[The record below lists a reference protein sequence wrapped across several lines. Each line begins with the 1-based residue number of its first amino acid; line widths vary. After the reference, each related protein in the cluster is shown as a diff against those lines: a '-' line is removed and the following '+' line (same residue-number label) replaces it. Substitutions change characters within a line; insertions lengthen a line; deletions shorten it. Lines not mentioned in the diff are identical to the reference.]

1 MKIVKSPAEMK
12 NLSMTMQRRGSS
24 VGLVPTMGA
33 LHKGHISLLDRIKDS
48 CDFSVMS
55 IFVNPVQF
63 GPREDFQKYPRPFEA
78 DCEMAEKAGCDVI
91 FAPSKEDMYPE
102 NYCTYVNIE
111 NITDG
116 LCGAS
121 RPGHFR
127 GVATVVLKFFNIVMP
142 QIASFGQK
150 DAQQV
155 LVIKRMVHDL
165 NLSVT
170 IDVAPVFREE
180 SGLAMSS
187 RNVYLTKT
195 EKEDAP
201 LIFKGLTNAV
211 AQFNNGV
218 VTSELL
224 LESVTKVIGQSP
236 LLEIEYV
243 ELVDT
248 VKIKPVTSVTSA
260 ALIAVACRTKESRTR
275 LIDNIVIGG
284 TL

>member
-12 NLSMTMQRRGSS
+12 NLSTTMQRSGNS

-33 LHKGHISLLDRIKDS
+33 LHKGHISLLERVKDV

-63 GPREDFQKYPRPFEA
+63 GPNEDFQKYPRPFDA

-102 NYCTYVNIE
+102 NYCTYVNVE
-111 NITDG
+111 DITDG

-155 LVIKRMVHDL
+155 LIIKRMVHDL

-170 IDVAPVFREE
+170 IDIAPILREE
-180 SGLAMSS
+180 SGIAMSS
-187 RNVYLTKT
+187 RNAYLSSA
-195 EKEDAP
+195 EREAAP
-201 LIFKGLTNAV
+201 IIYKGLCNAV
-211 AQFNNGV
+211 TQFNAG
-218 VTSELL
+218 
-224 LESVTKVIGQSP
+224 VTKSDALINVVRNVIGESS
-236 LLEIEYV
+236 LLDIEYV

-248 VKIKPVTSVTSA
+248 VKIKPVVSISST

-275 LIDNIVIGG
+275 LIDNIVVGG
-284 TL
+284 VL

>member
-12 NLSMTMQRRGSS
+12 NLSMTIQRSGSS

-33 LHKGHISLLDRIKDS
+33 LHKGHISLLDRIKNV

-63 GPREDFQKYPRPFEA
+63 GPMEDFQKYPRPFEA
-78 DCEMAEKAGCDVI
+78 DCELADKAGCDVI

-102 NYCTYVNIE
+102 NYCTYVNVE
-111 NITDG
+111 DITDG

-155 LVIKRMVHDL
+155 LIIKRMVHDL
-165 NLSVT
+165 NLSVA
-170 IDVAPVFREE
+170 IDVAPIFREE
-180 SGLAMSS
+180 SGLALSS
-187 RNVYLTKT
+187 RNVYLSSA
-195 EKEDAP
+195 ERDAAP
-201 LIFKGLTNAV
+201 LIYKGLNNAFTQFNAGVLRSDTLVNAV
-211 AQFNNGV
+211 
-218 VTSELL
+218 TS
-224 LESVTKVIGQSP
+224 VIGQSP

-248 VKIKPVTSVTSA
+248 LKIKPVTSVAST

>member
-12 NLSMTMQRRGSS
+12 NLSMTMQRSGSS

-33 LHKGHISLLDRIKDS
+33 LHKGHVSLLDRIKDT

-63 GPREDFQKYPRPFEA
+63 GPKEDFQKYPRPFDD
-78 DCEMAEKAGCDVI
+78 DCEIAEKAGCDVI

-102 NYCTYVNIE
+102 NYFTYVNVE

-142 QIASFGQK
+142 QIACFGQK

-170 IDVAPVFREE
+170 IDVAPI
-180 SGLAMSS
+180 
-187 RNVYLTKT
+187 YLS
-195 EKEDAP
+195 
-201 LIFKGLTNAV
+201 LIHI
-211 AQFNNGV
+211 
-218 VTSELL
+218 SE
-224 LESVTKVIGQSP
+224 P
-236 LLEIEYV
+236 
-243 ELVDT
+243 
-248 VKIKPVTSVTSA
+248 
-260 ALIAVACRTKESRTR
+260 TR
-275 LIDNIVIGG
+275 RS
-284 TL
+284 

>member
-1 MKIVKSPAEMK
+1 MKIVRSPAEMK
-12 NLSMTMQRRGSS
+12 NLSMTMQRSGSS

-33 LHKGHISLLDRIKDS
+33 LHKGHISLLDRINDT

-63 GPREDFQKYPRPFEA
+63 GPKEDFQKYPRPFDA
-78 DCEMAEKAGCDVI
+78 DCELAEKAGCDVI

-102 NYCTYVNIE
+102 NYCTYVNVE
-111 NITDG
+111 DITDG
-116 LCGAS
+116 LCGTS

-142 QIASFGQK
+142 QIACFGQK

-170 IDVAPVFREE
+170 IDVAPIFREE

-187 RNVYLTKT
+187 RNVYLSGA
-195 EKEDAP
+195 ERVDAP
-201 LIFKGLTNAV
+201 LIYKGLTDAA
-211 AQFNNGV
+211 AQYSNGV
-218 VTSELL
+218 TKSDTLKNTVT
-224 LESVTKVIGQSP
+224 TAIGQSP

-248 VKIKPVTSVTSA
+248 LKIKPVTSVTSA

>member
-12 NLSMTMQRRGSS
+12 NLSMTMQRSGSS

-33 LHKGHISLLDRIKDS
+33 LHSGHISLLERINNAS
-48 CDFSVMS
+48 DFSVMS

-63 GPREDFQKYPRPFEA
+63 GPNEDFQKYPRPFDA

-102 NYCTYVNIE
+102 NYCTYVNVE
-111 NITDG
+111 EITDG
-116 LCGAS
+116 LCGAL

-165 NLSVT
+165 NLSVS
-170 IDVAPVFREE
+170 IDIAPILREE

-187 RNVYLTKT
+187 RNAYLSSA
-195 EKEDAP
+195 ERQAAP
-201 LIFKGLTNAV
+201 LIYKGLCSAVTQFNAGVTQSDVLINAV
-211 AQFNNGV
+211 RNAIGE
-218 VTSELL
+218 SSLL
-224 LESVTKVIGQSP
+224 D
-236 LLEIEYV
+236 IEYI

-248 VKIKPVTSVTSA
+248 VKIKPVVSVSST
-260 ALIAVACRTKESRTR
+260 ALIAVACRTKETRTR
-275 LIDNIVIGG
+275 LIDNIIVGG
-284 TL
+284 IL

>member
-1 MKIVKSPAEMK
+1 MKIVKSPTEMK
-12 NLSMTMQRRGSS
+12 NLSMTMQRSGSS

-33 LHKGHISLLDRIKDS
+33 LHKGHISLLDRIKS
-48 CDFSVMS
+48 TCDFSVMS

-63 GPREDFQKYPRPFEA
+63 GPKEDFQKYPRPFDV
-78 DCEMAEKAGCDVI
+78 DCELAEKAGCDVI

-102 NYCTYVNIE
+102 NYCTYVNVE
-111 NITDG
+111 DITGG

-142 QIASFGQK
+142 QVASFGQK

-165 NLSVT
+165 NLSVI

-187 RNVYLTKT
+187 RNVYLSGA
-195 EKEDAP
+195 EREAAP
-201 LIFKGLTNAV
+201 LIYKGLTSAVTQFNEGVVKSDALINAV
-211 AQFNNGV
+211 
-218 VTSELL
+218 T
-224 LESVTKVIGQSP
+224 TVIRQSP
-236 LLEIEYV
+236 LFEIEYV

-248 VKIKPVTSVTSA
+248 VKIKPVTSVTSG

>member
-12 NLSMTMQRRGSS
+12 NLSMTIQRSGSS

-33 LHKGHISLLDRIKDS
+33 LHKGHVSLLDRIKKV

-63 GPREDFQKYPRPFEA
+63 GPMEDFQKYPRPFEA
-78 DCEMAEKAGCDVI
+78 DCELADKAGCDVI

-102 NYCTYVNIE
+102 NYCTYVNVE
-111 NITDG
+111 DITDG

-127 GVATVVLKFFNIVMP
+127 GVATVVLKFFNIIMP

-155 LVIKRMVHDL
+155 LIIKRMVHDL

-170 IDVAPVFREE
+170 IDVAPIFREE
-180 SGLAMSS
+180 SGLALSS
-187 RNVYLTKT
+187 RNVYLSSA
-195 EKEDAP
+195 ERDAAP
-201 LIFKGLTNAV
+201 LIYKGLNNAFTQFNAGVLRADTLVNAV
-211 AQFNNGV
+211 K
-218 VTSELL
+218 T
-224 LESVTKVIGQSP
+224 VIGQSP

-248 VKIKPVTSVTSA
+248 LKIKPVTSVAST

>member
-12 NLSMTMQRRGSS
+12 NLSTTMQRSGSS

-33 LHKGHISLLDRIKDS
+33 LHKGHISLLERVKGV

-63 GPREDFQKYPRPFEA
+63 GPNEDFKKYPRPFDA

-102 NYCTYVNIE
+102 NYCTYVNVE
-111 NITDG
+111 DITDR

-127 GVATVVLKFFNIVMP
+127 GVSTVVLKFFNIVMP
-142 QIASFGQK
+142 QVASFGQK

-170 IDVAPVFREE
+170 IDVAPILREE

-187 RNVYLTKT
+187 RNAYLSSA
-195 EKEDAP
+195 ERDAAP
-201 LIFKGLTNAV
+201 LIYKGLCNAV
-211 AQFNNGV
+211 AQFNAG
-218 VTSELL
+218 
-224 LESVTKVIGQSP
+224 VTKSDVLINVVRNVIGESS
-236 LLEIEYV
+236 LLDIEYV

-248 VKIKPVTSVTSA
+248 VKIKPVVSVSSA

-275 LIDNIVIGG
+275 LIDNIVVGG
-284 TL
+284 IL